1 MRQGIWVA
9 LESQYE
15 PWSMANK
22 KMKTQFYHN
31 MELNSANDLSESES
45 WFSHRAP
52 DKSPAWLTVISEPM
66 TY

>member
-1 MRQGIWVA
+1 MGEVFKSILLALKIKGVMRQGIWVA

-31 MELNSANDLSESES
+31 MELNSANDLTESES
-45 WFSHRAP
+45 
-52 DKSPAWLTVISEPM
+52 
-66 TY
+66 